1 MSDAW
6 VIGWTIGAAVVLLVV
21 LLLGILIASARR
33 IARQAAQIRRSLE
46 DVEANTECLWRI
58 ADVNVSVRSVA
69 ARLAEAHRRPISGK
83 AREDRW

>member
-6 VIGWTIGAAVVLLVV
+6 VIGWTIGAVVVLLVV

-46 DVEANTECLWRI
+46 DVEANTEPLWRI
-58 ADVNVSVRSVA
+58 ANVNVSLRSAA
-69 ARLAEAHRRPISGK
+69 ARLAEAHRRPPSDK
-83 AREDRW
+83 TQEDRW

>member
-33 IARQAAQIRRSLE
+33 IARQAAQIRRSLQE
-46 DVEANTECLWRI
+46 VEANTESLWRI
-58 ADVNVSVRSVA
+58 EDVNVSLRSVG
-69 ARLAEAHRRPISGK
+69 ARLADAHRRPISGK

>member
-6 VIGWTIGAAVVLLVV
+6 VIGWTIGTVVVLLVV

-33 IARQAAQIRRSLE
+33 IANQAAQIRRSLE
-46 DVEANTECLWRI
+46 DVEANTESLWRI
-58 ADVNVSVRSVA
+58 ADVNVSLRSA
-69 ARLAEAHRRPISGK
+69 GARLAEAHRRPVSER